1 MNATRICFKE
11 VKDIAL
17 AQISIDKPEKGG
29 ILVQN
34 LYTMISPGTE
44 LAIYNGIY
52 AKNIKQKTAWST
64 FPMYPGYSAV
74 GCVVEVSDDV
84 DEFTVGDIVFYPAKH
99 GNYDWYDVSSNLA
112 VKINDFQKKEHGL
125 FLRFIQIASTA
136 MRVSDFQSG
145 ECVLVF
151 GLGMIGNLAS
161 QIFKMSGGQ
170 VIGADPVS
178 VRREMAKKCGIMAL
192 DPNDGDFDEDLLRLT
207 YGNGP
212 KVVVDATGVPAVINT
227 ALRVAAEC
235 GQVILLGSPRGKIEV
250 DFYANV
256 HVKGVSIT
264 GAHERMQRMLTKNRG
279 GAWDRT
285 ANTIFAAEALRE
297 GRIKVEHLI
306 TDYFTPERAVEAY
319 EKLCDNKK
327 ESLGVVIDWRKF
339 KNNTIEV

>member
-11 VKDIAL
+11 VKDIVL
-17 AQISIDKPEKGG
+17 ADINIDKPEKGG

-52 AKNIKQKTAWST
+52 AKTNEKKTSWST

-74 GCVVEVSDDV
+74 GRVVEVSDGV
-84 DEFTVGDIVFYPAKH
+84 DEFSVGDIIFYPAKH
-99 GNYDWYDVSSNLA
+99 GNYDWYDISSNLA
-112 VKINDFQKKEHGL
+112 VKINDFEKKEHGL

-151 GLGMIGNLAS
+151 GLGMIGNLAA
-161 QIFKMSGGQ
+161 QIFKMSGGR

-178 VRREMAKKCGIMAL
+178 VRREIAEKSGIITL
-192 DPNDGDFDEDLLRLT
+192 NPDDNDFDKNILMLT
-207 YGNGP
+207 YGKGP

-227 ALRVAAEC
+227 ALKVAAEC

-279 GAWDRT
+279 GAWDRI
-285 ANTIFAAEALRE
+285 ANTRFAADALRE
-297 GRIKVEHLI
+297 GRIKVEPLL

-319 EKLCDNKK
+319 EKLCDIKK
-327 ESLGVVIDWRKF
+327 ESLGVVFDWRDF
-339 KNNTIEV
+339 K